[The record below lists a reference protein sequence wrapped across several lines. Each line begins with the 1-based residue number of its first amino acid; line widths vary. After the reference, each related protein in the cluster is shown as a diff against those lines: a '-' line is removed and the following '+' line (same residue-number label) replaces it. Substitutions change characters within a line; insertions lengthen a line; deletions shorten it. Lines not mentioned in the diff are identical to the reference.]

1 MVGQA
6 PSQNG
11 TPSDAPSNS
20 GVPSRVLLEDP
31 IFRPIHDA
39 FQMGWNI
46 IELKSRLQLASVS
59 SNITGTPTTIPAN
72 RSVNSTQTQE
82 LIQRVLP
89 NVANAQSKLLQPE
102 AGIIQAQPAT
112 TTTLRLNLTDLPEST
127 WSTSRW
133 RATFN
138 CIADSHKN
146 CFPDS
151 STEDTYYDLPN
162 PPDPSKPPHYQSL
175 VTNSQGSD
183 AASIHLPYYYLYPGN
198 EKDYANVGIPQD
210 DQFPDKF
217 KLYDVTRR
225 ALNCLTLLYTNP
237 EDSLIPLTVSY
248 YQQQLLQ
255 NISSYKE
262 LAATLISNTSPLAQP
277 QANPDTLYQSTAPQG
292 TGAAVEQSGTGPDTA
307 NAGDLTV
314 LPPEQQRTNAIQ
326 LVSNHTMRYLENW
339 DSFARETL
347 YVSGSGVAQS
357 NEMQLVSY
365 EAGRAMSS
373 LSWAISTATVQLE
386 DAISQTEE
394 IETLLRR
401 AWLKVFDEPTIAS
414 LQHQISALSTAMD
427 GAYYRVHTDV
437 PHPNVN
443 NAQATQNLDL
453 PSQSIQA
460 ITYSLEYWKRAV
472 KKICGED
479 NHLQNTNQPD
489 VTPSLTKNTPQAVQN
504 PPQSAVQNQGIPS
517 TIDTPTAA
525 GTAQSSLPFS
535 QSEEQAQSS
544 TSMNVVPQTQPP
556 ATTSQ
561 TKAQNNGLPGTQQGG
576 TTQSSA
582 IPKLSSQ
589 TSSQLRQALIKQ
601 TQVWQPLV
609 LHQQSLQDFTM
620 SYVTQRIWNDFM
632 QEFEQATSK
641 GVFNTVEKNFR
652 RYLIPI
658 IAGIAVLI
666 LILGFSVF
674 LLLHF
679 PGLQQSLVTTFVLV
693 IGSVVGFFGTT
704 AGRVRS
710 FSSTAPADATAALE
724 SAGPI
729 AAIAGIAGT
738 GLIDAFQNGYH
749 QIQTEFDYLDH
760 NVSVTYPLVEF
771 FVSNSIQPATIKN
784 AQSSSPANSNSNQ
797 RRFFFFSR
805 SSKTNSKQ
813 STNSGIATDAGNAIN
828 NAYDFLT
835 QIVWTDQDRAEEIA
849 RITRATLGPIGALI
863 GAQNQ
868 S

>member
-6 PSQNG
+6 PNQHG
-11 TPSDAPSNS
+11 TTSDAPSNL
-20 GVPSRVLLEDP
+20 GVPPRVLLEDS
-31 IFRPIHDA
+31 IFRSIHDA

-59 SNITGTPTTIPAN
+59 SNITGAPTTIPATKLAK
-72 RSVNSTQTQE
+72 SAQTHQ
-82 LIQRVLP
+82 LIQSALP
-89 NVANAQSKLLQPE
+89 NVASAQSQLLKPE
-102 AGIIQAQPAT
+102 ASIIQPQLAKAT
-112 TTTLRLNLTDLPEST
+112 TPRFNLTDLPDSA
-127 WSTSRW
+127 WSTSLW

-146 CFPDS
+146 CFPGS
-151 STEDTYYDLPN
+151 STENTYYDLPDSPDRSN
-162 PPDPSKPPHYQSL
+162 PPNYQSL
-175 VTNSQGSD
+175 VTNPQGSD
-183 AASIHLPYYYLYPGN
+183 TASIHLPYYYLYPGTEN
-198 EKDYANVGIPQD
+198 EKDYANVGIPPD

-255 NISSYKE
+255 NISTYKE
-262 LAATLISNTSPLAQP
+262 LAATLISNTSPLAQS
-277 QANPDTLYQSTAPQG
+277 QANPDTLDQSTASQGDVTPKEEAG
-292 TGAAVEQSGTGPDTA
+292 TGSDTGDPTA
-307 NAGDLTV
+307 LS
-314 LPPEQQRTNAIQ
+314 PMQQRTNAIQ

-347 YVSGSGVAQS
+347 YVSGSGVTQS
-357 NEMQLVSY
+357 NEMQLVAY

-386 DAISQTEE
+386 DAINQTEE
-394 IETLLRR
+394 IESLLRG
-401 AWLKVFDEPTIAS
+401 AWLNVFDEPTIAS
-414 LQHQISALSTAMD
+414 IQHQISALSTTMD

-443 NAQATQNLDL
+443 NAQAAPNLDL
-453 PSQSIQA
+453 PSQGIQA
-460 ITYSLEYWKRAV
+460 ITNSLDYWKRAL

-479 NHLQNTNQPD
+479 NQQQDANQPA
-489 VTPSLTKNTPQAVQN
+489 VTPSLINNTPQAVQN
-504 PPQSAVQNQGIPS
+504 SPQSAMQNQGTPS
-517 TIDTPTAA
+517 STDTPT
-525 GTAQSSLPFS
+525 TDDTTQSSLHSS
-535 QSEEQAQSS
+535 QSGEQAHGS
-544 TSMNVVPQTQPP
+544 TSLKVVSP
-556 ATTSQ
+556 AQSPVN
-561 TKAQNNGLPGTQQGG
+561 A
-576 TTQSSA
+576 QSSA
-582 IPKLSSQ
+582 IPKMSSQ

-601 TQVWQPLV
+601 TQVWQPL
-609 LHQQSLQDFTM
+609 LLQQQSLQDFTM

-658 IAGIAVLI
+658 IAGIVVLI

-674 LLLHF
+674 LLIHF
-679 PGLQQSLVTTFVLV
+679 PDLQQSLVTTFVLV
-693 IGSVVGFFGTT
+693 IGSIVGFFGTT

-710 FSSTAPADATAALE
+710 IFSTAPAGTTAAIG
-724 SAGPI
+724 SADPI
-729 AAIAGIAGT
+729 TAIAGIAGT
-738 GLIDAFQNGYH
+738 GLIDAFQNGYQ

-771 FVSNSIQPATIKN
+771 FISNSTQPATSKN
-784 AQSSSPANSNSNQ
+784 AQSSG
-797 RRFFFFSR
+797 
-805 SSKTNSKQ
+805 SKTSSKQ
-813 STNSGIATDAGNAIN
+813 STNSGIATGAGNAIN
-828 NAYDFLT
+828 DAYDFLT

-849 RITRATLGPIGALI
+849 RITRAALGPIGALI
-863 GAQNQ
+863 GAQN
-868 S
+868 

>member
-6 PSQNG
+6 PNQNG
-11 TPSDAPSNS
+11 TTSDAPSNS
-20 GVPSRVLLEDP
+20 GVPPRVLLEDS
-31 IFRPIHDA
+31 IFKAIHDA

-59 SNITGTPTTIPAN
+59 SNITGTPTTIPAQKL
-72 RSVNSTQTQE
+72 VNSTQTYK
-82 LIQRVLP
+82 LIQSVLP
-89 NVANAQSKLLQPE
+89 NVANAQSQLLQPE
-102 AGIIQAQPAT
+102 SSIIQPQSANAT
-112 TTTLRLNLTDLPEST
+112 TPRLNLTDLPDST
-127 WSTSRW
+127 WSTSLW
-133 RATFN
+133 RATYN

-146 CFPDS
+146 CFPNS
-151 STEDTYYDLPN
+151 STENTYYDLPN
-162 PPDPSKPPHYQSL
+162 PPDPSNPPNYQSL
-175 VTNSQGSD
+175 VTNPQGSD
-183 AASIHLPYYYLYPGN
+183 VASIHLPYYYLYPGN

-255 NISSYKE
+255 NISTYKE
-262 LAATLISNTSPLAQP
+262 LAATMISNTSQLAQP
-277 QANPDTLYQSTAPQG
+277 QANADALNQSTTQG
-292 TGAAVEQSGTGPDTA
+292 DGAGVEQSGTGPDT
-307 NAGDLTV
+307 GDPTALS
-314 LPPEQQRTNAIQ
+314 LNQQKINAIQ
-326 LVSNHTMRYLENW
+326 LVSNHSMRYLENW

-347 YVSGSGVAQS
+347 YVSGSGLAQS
-357 NEMQLVSY
+357 NEMQLVAY

-373 LSWAISTATVQLE
+373 LSWAITTATVQIEDATNYGSLQGTSKSP

-394 IETLLRR
+394 LEILLRG
-401 AWLKVFDEPTIAS
+401 AWLNVFDEPTIAS
-414 LQHQISALSTAMD
+414 IQHQISALSTAMD

-437 PHPNVN
+437 PRPNVN
-443 NAQATQNLDL
+443 NAQAAPNLDL
-453 PSQSIQA
+453 PSQGIQA

-479 NHLQNTNQPD
+479 NQQQDTAPA
-489 VTPSLTKNTPQAVQN
+489 LTSNISHAVQN
-504 PPQSAVQNQGIPS
+504 PSQSA
-517 TIDTPTAA
+517 
-525 GTAQSSLPFS
+525 
-535 QSEEQAQSS
+535 
-544 TSMNVVPQTQPP
+544 
-556 ATTSQ
+556 
-561 TKAQNNGLPGTQQGG
+561 AQNNGLPGTQQGG

-582 IPKLSSQ
+582 IPKMSSQ

-601 TQVWQPLV
+601 TQFWQPVL

-666 LILGFSVF
+666 LILGFLVF
-674 LLLHF
+674 LLLRF
-679 PGLQQSLVTTFVLV
+679 PDLQQSLVTTFVLV
-693 IGSVVGFFGTT
+693 IGSIVGFFGTT
-704 AGRVRS
+704 AGRMRS
-710 FSSTAPADATAALE
+710 FFSTAPTSTTAAVE

-729 AAIAGIAGT
+729 TAIAGIAGT
-738 GLIDAFQNGYH
+738 GLIDAFQNGYQ

-771 FVSNSIQPATIKN
+771 FISNSSQSGTSKN
-784 AQSSSPANSNSNQ
+784 GQSQ
-797 RRFFFFSR
+797 G
-805 SSKTNSKQ
+805 SKTSSKQ
-813 STNSGIATDAGNAIN
+813 STNSGVATDTGNAIN
-828 NAYDFLT
+828 DAYDFLT
-835 QIVWTDQDRAEEIA
+835 QIVWTNQDRAEEIA
-849 RITRATLGPIGALI
+849 RITRAALGPIGALI
-863 GAQNQ
+863 AVPNQ
-868 S
+868 SSSDQGSPS

>member
-1 MVGQA
+1 
-6 PSQNG
+6 
-11 TPSDAPSNS
+11 
-20 GVPSRVLLEDP
+20 
-31 IFRPIHDA
+31 
-39 FQMGWNI
+39 
-46 IELKSRLQLASVS
+46 
-59 SNITGTPTTIPAN
+59 
-72 RSVNSTQTQE
+72 
-82 LIQRVLP
+82 
-89 NVANAQSKLLQPE
+89 VANAQSKLLQPE

>member
-20 GVPSRVLLEDP
+20 DVPPRVLLEDP

-112 TTTLRLNLTDLPEST
+112 TTTLRLNLTDLPESI

-479 NHLQNTNQPD
+479 NHQQNTNQPV
-489 VTPSLTKNTPQAVQN
+489 VTPSFTNNTPQAVQN
-504 PPQSAVQNQGIPS
+504 PPQSDAQNQGI
-517 TIDTPTAA
+517 
-525 GTAQSSLPFS
+525 
-535 QSEEQAQSS
+535 
-544 TSMNVVPQTQPP
+544 
-556 ATTSQ
+556 
-561 TKAQNNGLPGTQQGG
+561 PGTQQGG

-582 IPKLSSQ
+582 IPKMSSQ

-632 QEFEQATSK
+632 QEFEQATSN

-674 LLLHF
+674 LLLYF

-710 FSSTAPADATAALE
+710 FFSTAPADATAALE

-797 RRFFFFSR
+797 QRFFFFSR

>member
-11 TPSDAPSNS
+11 TPSDAHSNS
-20 GVPSRVLLEDP
+20 GILSRVLLEDP

-46 IELKSRLQLASVS
+46 IELKSRLQLACVS
-59 SNITGTPTTIPAN
+59 STIADTPTTIPATKLAN
-72 RSVNSTQTQE
+72 ATQTHQ

-89 NVANAQSKLLQPE
+89 NVANAQSQLLQPE
-102 AGIIQAQPAT
+102 VSIIQPQLAKAT
-112 TTTLRLNLTDLPEST
+112 TPRFNLTALPENT

-183 AASIHLPYYYLYPGN
+183 AASIHLPYSYLYPGN

-237 EDSLIPLTVSY
+237 VDSLIPLTVSY

-277 QANPDTLYQSTAPQG
+277 QANPDTLDQSTASQG

-307 NAGDLTV
+307 NAGGPTILS
-314 LPPEQQRTNAIQ
+314 PEQQRTNAIQ

-339 DSFARETL
+339 DSFAHETL
-347 YVSGSGVAQS
+347 YVSGSGVAQT
-357 NEMQLVSY
+357 NGMQLVSY

-386 DAISQTEE
+386 DAISQSEE

-401 AWLKVFDEPTIAS
+401 AWLNVFDEPTIAS

-479 NHLQNTNQPD
+479 NHLQDSASNLTSNT
-489 VTPSLTKNTPQAVQN
+489 SQAVQN
-504 PPQSAVQNQGIPS
+504 PPQPAAQNQDTS
-517 TIDTPTAA
+517 SSIDTPNAA
-525 GTAQSSLPFS
+525 GTAQSSLPSS
-535 QSEEQAQSS
+535 QSGVQAQSG
-544 TSMNVVPQTQPP
+544 TSMNIAPQKQPP

-561 TKAQNNGLPGTQQGG
+561 TKVQNNGLPGTQQGG

-582 IPKLSSQ
+582 IPKMSSQ

-632 QEFEQATSK
+632 QEFEQATSN

>member
-1 MVGQA
+1 
-6 PSQNG
+6 
-11 TPSDAPSNS
+11 
-20 GVPSRVLLEDP
+20 
-31 IFRPIHDA
+31 
-39 FQMGWNI
+39 
-46 IELKSRLQLASVS
+46 
-59 SNITGTPTTIPAN
+59 
-72 RSVNSTQTQE
+72 
-82 LIQRVLP
+82 
-89 NVANAQSKLLQPE
+89 
-102 AGIIQAQPAT
+102 
-112 TTTLRLNLTDLPEST
+112 
-127 WSTSRW
+127 
-133 RATFN
+133 
-138 CIADSHKN
+138 
-146 CFPDS
+146 
-151 STEDTYYDLPN
+151 
-162 PPDPSKPPHYQSL
+162 
-175 VTNSQGSD
+175 
-183 AASIHLPYYYLYPGN
+183 
-198 EKDYANVGIPQD
+198 
-210 DQFPDKF
+210 
-217 KLYDVTRR
+217 
-225 ALNCLTLLYTNP
+225 
-237 EDSLIPLTVSY
+237 
-248 YQQQLLQ
+248 
-255 NISSYKE
+255 
-262 LAATLISNTSPLAQP
+262 
-277 QANPDTLYQSTAPQG
+277 
-292 TGAAVEQSGTGPDTA
+292 
-307 NAGDLTV
+307 
-314 LPPEQQRTNAIQ
+314 
-326 LVSNHTMRYLENW
+326 
-339 DSFARETL
+339 
-347 YVSGSGVAQS
+347 
-357 NEMQLVSY
+357 
-365 EAGRAMSS
+365 MSS

-386 DAISQTEE
+386 DAISQSEE

-401 AWLKVFDEPTIAS
+401 AWLNVFDEPTIAS

-479 NHLQNTNQPD
+479 NHLQDSASNLTSNT
-489 VTPSLTKNTPQAVQN
+489 SQAVQN
-504 PPQSAVQNQGIPS
+504 PPQPAAQNQDTS
-517 TIDTPTAA
+517 SSIDTPNAA
-525 GTAQSSLPFS
+525 GTAQSSLPSS
-535 QSEEQAQSS
+535 QSGVQAQSG
-544 TSMNVVPQTQPP
+544 TSMNIAPQTQPP